1 MNKANSNQK
10 NIFNASSQKT
20 QHQAPMFA
28 SDIANSFMSKM
39 PSALARATLYG
50 MLGLIVF
57 AIVWAYFGE
66 TDITVNAKG
75 LIVPKGDVKHIM
87 TSKEGVVKKII
98 AREGMHV
105 SKGDILLQLDTN
117 IHSDTFNQLSKFQE
131 LLSLKSSELIKQNS
145 ILVLSTNELAR
156 TKVVIK
162 KEIST
167 KNNMLKTYKKSFE
180 RIMEQYNIFS
190 KMFQNGLISKIDM
203 LREKDSLEK
212 SRIKIEEITTD
223 IETYK
228 ARQDEKLNS
237 IKSQILLSKVEIER
251 IQNDINDAKRNIE
264 VLTLKYDK
272 NSGFDPKS
280 DRAQYDVIRAPVD
293 GVISFSE
300 VDYEKD
306 YLKPGIKVFSILP
319 DNRPLVAKI
328 EIPNTGIGQIKLGQE
343 VKIKYDAYPYQQFGV
358 GEGVLVHVAPNST
371 EKDKKKQEFVYE
383 STVELKNTT
392 IVKSGDN
399 YPLFAGLT
407 LTAEIVVDKK
417 RILQFVLDFLKGVKK

>member
-1 MNKANSNQK
+1 MNKETNNQK
-10 NIFNASSQKT
+10 NIFNKSSQKT
-20 QHQAPMFA
+20 QYQVPIFA
-28 SDIANSFMSKM
+28 SDIANSFMNKM
-39 PSALARATLYG
+39 PSALALATLYG
-50 MLGLIVF
+50 MLSLIVF
-57 AIVWAYFGE
+57 AITWAYFGQ

-75 LIVPKGDVKHIM
+75 LLVPKGDVKHIM

-105 SKGDILLQLDTN
+105 NKNDILLQLDTN

-131 LLSLKSSELIKQNS
+131 LLSLKSNELIKQNS
-145 ILVLSTNELAR
+145 ILTLNTNELKR

-162 KEIST
+162 KETTT

-237 IKSQILLSKVEIER
+237 IKSQILLSRVEIER
-251 IQNDINDAKRNIE
+251 IQNEINDAKRNIE

-272 NSGFDPKS
+272 NLGFDPKS
-280 DRAQYDVIRAPVD
+280 DKAQYDVIRAPVD
-293 GVISFSE
+293 GIISFSE
-300 VDYEKD
+300 VRYEKD
-306 YLKPGIKVFSILP
+306 YLKPGTKVFSILP

-358 GEGVLVHVAPNST
+358 GDGILVQVAPNST
-371 EKDKKKQEFVYE
+371 EKDPKKQEFIYE

-392 IVKSGDN
+392 IMKNGDN

-417 RILQFVLDFLKGVKK
+417 RILEFVLDFLKGVKK

>member
-1 MNKANSNQK
+1 MSQDNKSQK

-20 QHQAPMFA
+20 QYQAPMFA

-39 PSALARATLYG
+39 PSSLARATLYG

-57 AIVWAYFGE
+57 AIVWAYFGQ

-75 LIVPKGDVKHIM
+75 LLVPKGDVKHIM
-87 TSKEGVVKKII
+87 TSKEGVVKKIT
-98 AREGMHV
+98 AYEGMHV
-105 SKGDILLQLDTN
+105 KKGEILLQLDTN
-117 IHSDTFNQLSKFQE
+117 IHSDTFNQLSNFQE
-131 LLSLKSSELIKQNS
+131 LLSLKNSEIIKKNTMLTLS
-145 ILVLSTNELAR
+145 INELER
-156 TKVVIK
+156 TKSVIQ
-162 KEIST
+162 KEITT
-167 KNNMLKTYKKSFE
+167 KNSMLKTYKNSFE
-180 RIMEQYNIFS
+180 RITEQYNIFS
-190 KMFQNGLISKIDM
+190 KMFENGLISKIEM

-212 SRIKIEEITTD
+212 ARIKIEEITTD

-228 ARQDEKLNS
+228 ARQDERVNS
-237 IKSQILLSKVEIER
+237 TKSQILQIKVEIER
-251 IQNDINDAKRNIE
+251 IQNEINDAQRNIE
-264 VLTLKYDK
+264 VLSLKYDK
-272 NSGFDPKS
+272 SSGFDPQS
-280 DRAQYDVIRAPVD
+280 DKAQYDVIRAPVN
-293 GVISFSE
+293 GIISFSA
-300 VDYEKD
+300 VHYEKD

-358 GEGVLVHVAPNST
+358 GEGVLVQVAPNST
-371 EKDKKKQEFVYE
+371 EKDSKKQEFVYE

-392 IVKSGDN
+392 IVKSGDD